1 MPGLSRWHCQEI
13 DAGGAAQTVVLS
25 RPLIIGALVLVI
37 GTIAAAVYWRVAD
50 ETGASLLRAPWS
62 RAALPA
68 TQPTGTEVSSTPD
81 GLSDPSKSLK
91 TVYET
96 NERSLDPA
104 ERALAWRAWSVCVPN
119 FLGAPG
125 QALTDRQ
132 LEDGLPN
139 DRTRPARLNARRQL
153 ADRCAEFTHDGRDQ
167 ILKTAAA
174 NVERHRAGD
183 LRSRGEMALEAVQ
196 AGNDDEAIRLIHEII
211 ERQSPYEL
219 RDLSGLV
226 TRWHRGAPRASDALR
241 DAVLAVIGC
250 DFGMDCGENSLSALE
265 LCAYGGTCDGD
276 LAERTLSAFPD
287 IDRAKLNVLRVET
300 TKAIR
305 DGYFNLLDY
314 FEPPGTQ
321 GAP

>member
-1 MPGLSRWHCQEI
+1 LVVVV
-13 DAGGAAQTVVLS
+13 GAM
-25 RPLIIGALVLVI
+25 
-37 GTIAAAVYWRVAD
+37 AAAVYWRAAD
-50 ETGASLLRAPWS
+50 ETSASPFRARWS
-62 RAALPA
+62 WA
-68 TQPTGTEVSSTPD
+68 TLTAPQPTGAEGPSSPD
-81 GLSDPSKSLK
+81 GLSDPAKSLK
-91 TVYET
+91 MVYET

-104 ERALAWRAWSVCVPN
+104 ERSLAWHAWSVCVPN
-119 FLGAPG
+119 FLGATG
-125 QALTDRQ
+125 QGLTETQ

-139 DRTRPARLNARRQL
+139 DRTRPARLIARRQL
-153 ADRCAEFTHDGRDQ
+153 ADRCAEFSRDSREQ
-167 ILKTAAA
+167 LLKTAAA

-196 AGNDDEAIRLIHEII
+196 GGNDDEAIRLIHEIV
-211 ERQSPYEL
+211 ERKSPYEL

-226 TRWHRGAPRASDALR
+226 TRWHRGAPKASDALR

-321 GAP
+321 GTP